1 MTTQMTK
8 QQREAEMERQRLE
21 RDLEAER
28 QSYMPY
34 LQTLFRAVQKL
45 NVVHLGVYFQSQYRE
60 LPPLSAKERKA
71 MGELPFKFNC
81 ASFGLFDQV
90 KQEYL
95 RFDFPVQKRPE
106 DQFDLDRLRQF
117 RLDDQWFCFSFKDQ
131 QANSPAI
138 YVYEARLLQQT
149 RNIDQVATIAAI
161 KSQENNILFIC
172 YSDQLDQ
179 TKIQISSSAIYSAAD
194 SKTGAVPKV
203 VIEDN
208 SFVSQKSPFYD
219 LLYEPSEQE
228 VEVKVEEKQVVVTK
242 ESFELL
248 TCERPSCAKLQP
260 GQKRFVE
267 YVAEQ
272 LRTYPNVIENLVQFK
287 VTKEEFEN
295 TIK

>member
-117 RLDDQWFCFSFKDQ
+117 RLDD
-131 QANSPAI
+131 
-138 YVYEARLLQQT
+138 
-149 RNIDQVATIAAI
+149 
-161 KSQENNILFIC
+161 
-172 YSDQLDQ
+172 
-179 TKIQISSSAIYSAAD
+179 
-194 SKTGAVPKV
+194 
-203 VIEDN
+203 
-208 SFVSQKSPFYD
+208 
-219 LLYEPSEQE
+219 
-228 VEVKVEEKQVVVTK
+228 
-242 ESFELL
+242 
-248 TCERPSCAKLQP
+248 
-260 GQKRFVE
+260 
-267 YVAEQ
+267 
-272 LRTYPNVIENLVQFK
+272 
-287 VTKEEFEN
+287 
-295 TIK
+295 